1 MAVKKETRDLILLEE
16 LWQKSTESER
26 VVKKLRGP
34 LLQAALLYQTTE
46 VKITEEIVE
55 ITVPEIFEKVL
66 KENLYQLKRAFN
78 KPVKIKTKE
87 E

>member
-1 MAVKKETRDLILLEE
+1 MAVKKETRDLTLLEE
-16 LWQKSTESER
+16 LWQKSTELER

-46 VKITEEIVE
+46 VKITAEMVE
-55 ITVPEIFEKVL
+55 ITVPEIFEEL
-66 KENLYQLKRAFN
+66 LMENLDQLISCFN
-78 KPVKIKTKE
+78 RPVKIKTKE